1 VSAQIASIIGLVVM
15 FVVATALP
23 INMGA
28 LGFALAFLVGTVFT
42 GMSATAILA
51 GFPGDLFVTLVGIT
65 YLFAIAQNNGTVD
78 WLVHYSVRLVG
89 GRISAI
95 PWVMFAVSA
104 VLTGIGAV
112 SPGAV
117 AIIAP
122 IALRFAA
129 RYRIHPMLM
138 GLMVVHGAQG
148 GGFSPIS
155 IYGGITNQ
163 VVQRAGLPGDEI
175 VLFLSSLAFNFLIAL
190 VIFFVF
196 GGHRLAL
203 RRPGDDLEATV
214 DAAQPDTSVA
224 VRGHGGTPAVPA
236 GPRPGAVV
244 REGADDHVAL
254 DREQALTLTGLV
266 VLAVASLA
274 FSLNVGLVAMSVA
287 VVLALVCPK
296 GQKGAVDK
304 VSWSTVLLI
313 GGVITYIGVL
323 QKAGAVDYVGGGVSA
338 MAMPLLGALL
348 LCYVAG
354 VVSAFASSVAV
365 LGATIPLAVPLL
377 TQGHLGV
384 PGLIAAIAI
393 STTIVDVS
401 PFSTNG
407 ALVVANAHGID
418 RDAFFRQML
427 IYSGIVVVV
436 GPLLVWLA
444 LVVPGMF

>member
-15 FVVATALP
+15 FVIATALP

-28 LGFALAFLVGTVFT
+28 LGFALAFLIGTVSV
-42 GMSATAILA
+42 GMTANAILA
-51 GFPGDLFVTLVGIT
+51 GFPGGLFVTLVGIT

-78 WLVHYSVRLVG
+78 WLVHYAVRLVG
-89 GRISAI
+89 GRIAAI
-95 PWVMFAVSA
+95 PWMMFAVSA
-104 VLTGIGAV
+104 LLTGIGAV

-129 RYRIHPMLM
+129 RYGISPMLM

-155 IYGGITNQ
+155 IYGGITNE
-163 VVQRAGLPGDEI
+163 VVEKAGLPGNEI
-175 VLFLSSLAFNFLIAL
+175 VLFLSSLAFNALIAL

-196 GGHRLAL
+196 GGHRLSV
-203 RRPGDDLEATV
+203 RRPAEDFEGLV
-214 DAAQPDTSVA
+214 DAVPAGASVP
-224 VRGHGGTPAVPA
+224 VRGHGGTPARPA
-236 GPRPGAVV
+236 GPRPGAVH
-244 REGADDHVAL
+244 REGEDHHVAL
-254 DREQALTLTGLV
+254 DREQALTLLGLAA
-266 VLAVASLA
+266 LAVATLA
-274 FSLNVGLVAMSVA
+274 FELDVGLVAMSVA
-287 VVLALVCPK
+287 VVLALLCPK

-323 QKAGAVDYVGGGVSA
+323 QKAGAVDYVGSGVSD

-377 TQGHLGV
+377 MQGHLGV
-384 PGLIAAIAI
+384 PGMIAAIAV

-407 ALVVANAHGID
+407 ALVVANAHGVD

-427 IYSGIVVVV
+427 IYSAIIVVI
-436 GPLLVWLA
+436 GPLLAWLA
-444 LVVPGMF
+444 LVVPGLL